1 MPGMKILE
9 QIEIDLRSRQDTV
22 KTVYINVYDN
32 SLSRKWLGSLND
44 LLNNNYH
51 LEKNYC
57 FLGFAEGERSGEI
70 ILDQVNRS
78 IEAINAAGIDYVID
92 DYFCM
97 DNTIQSGPVGTPGSV
112 SNNRSLIRHK
122 LNNLHRYFEDLQGV
136 SGSMSAHYQKAD
148 AVTRW
153 HIRQLNLLCHEFES
167 WALSYRKIIQAP
179 EWQRPSQ
186 LMCWLHAP
194 RFLLDDQDYE
204 LFGIE
209 TINRPLGGV
218 FVGVNKAV
226 GKHHWEVFQDEGSDS
241 RVDELITDS
250 LRSQSQ
256 AAGDFDIEWANNP
269 GNSEWQKKQLIEFR
283 AWLLNNGFDPE
294 DRTLTIGHPQIGQV
308 DLARSFGSEDYRAIW
323 QQLNN
328 HLDVHAVRSSTAQAV
343 YDYRWDDG
351 DFISRQVEIINQ
363 GYRNEMA

>member
-1 MPGMKILE
+1 MKILE
-9 QIEIDLRSRQDTV
+9 QIEIDLRSRQDVV
-22 KTVYINVYDN
+22 KTVYIDVYDN

-44 LLNNNYH
+44 LLSKDYH

-57 FLGFAEGERSGEI
+57 FLGFAEGERHGEV

-78 IEAINAAGIDYVID
+78 IEAINVAGLGYVIN
-92 DYFCM
+92 DYFSM
-97 DNTIQSGPVGTPGSV
+97 ENTIESGPVGPIGTGSKG
-112 SNNRSLIRHK
+112 RSLIHSK
-122 LNNLHRYFEDLQGV
+122 FNNLHRYFEDLQGV
-136 SGSMSAHYQKAD
+136 SGSMSPYYKKAD

-167 WALSYRKIIQAP
+167 WALSYRKLIQAP

-194 RFLLDDQDYE
+194 RFLLDEQDYE

-209 TINRPLGGV
+209 TINRSLGGV

-226 GKHHWEVFQDEGSDS
+226 GKHHWEVFQDEGRDS

-250 LRSQSQ
+250 LRSQSE

-269 GNSEWQKKQLIEFR
+269 GNFEWQKKQLVEFR
-283 AWLLNNGFDPE
+283 AWLLRNGFEPE
-294 DRTLTIGHPQIGQV
+294 DKTLTIGHPQIGQV
-308 DLARSFGSEDYRAIW
+308 DLTRSFDSEDYRAIW

-343 YDYRWDDG
+343 YDYRWNDQ
-351 DFISRQVEIINQ
+351 DFISQQVEIINQ

>member
-1 MPGMKILE
+1 MPGTKILE

-22 KTVYINVYDN
+22 KTVYVDVYDN
-32 SLSRKWLGSLND
+32 SLSRKWLDSLND
-44 LLNNNYH
+44 LLNNDYH

-57 FLGFAEGERSGEI
+57 FLGFAEGERNGEI

-78 IEAINAAGIDYVID
+78 IKAINAAGLGYVID
-92 DYFCM
+92 DYFTL
-97 DNTIQSGPVGTPGSV
+97 DNTIEDGIDSISR
-112 SNNRSLIRHK
+112 NLIKTK

-136 SGSMSAHYQKAD
+136 SGSMSPHYKNAD
-148 AVTRW
+148 AITRW

-194 RFLLDDQDYE
+194 RFLLDEQDYE

-226 GKHHWEVFQDEGSDS
+226 GKHHWEVFQDEGRDS
-241 RVDELITDS
+241 RVDELVTDS
-250 LRSQSQ
+250 LRSQTE
-256 AAGDFDIEWANNP
+256 ATGDFDIEWANNP
-269 GNSEWQKKQLIEFR
+269 GEFKWQKIQLVEFR
-283 AWLLNNGFDPE
+283 SWLKRNGFDPE
-294 DRTLTIGHPQIGQV
+294 DKTLTIGHPQIGQV
-308 DLARSFGSEDYRAIW
+308 DLARSFDSEDYRKIW

-328 HLDVHAVRSSTAQAV
+328 HLDVYAVRSSTARAT
-343 YDYRWDDG
+343 YDYRWDDR